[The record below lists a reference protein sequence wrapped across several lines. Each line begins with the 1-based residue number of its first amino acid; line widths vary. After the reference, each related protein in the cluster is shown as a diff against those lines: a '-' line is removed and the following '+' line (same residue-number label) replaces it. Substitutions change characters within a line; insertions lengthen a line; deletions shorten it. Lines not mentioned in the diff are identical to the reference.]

1 MRLYL
6 LLIGFQ
12 NHADGLQ
19 EVGVCFDI
27 ILKTEEHLHDHRGAV
42 QDCEGLHVAR
52 EQGGLVP
59 GNEPKL
65 GAWMWD

>member
-12 NHADGLQ
+12 NHVGGLQ
-19 EVGVCFDI
+19 EIGGCSDI
-27 ILKTEEHLHDHRGAV
+27 ILKTEERLHDHGGIIHDGQCLR
-42 QDCEGLHVAR
+42 VAW

-59 GNEPKL
+59 GSEQRL
-65 GAWMWD
+65 GMWM

>member
-12 NHADGLQ
+12 NHVDGLQ
-19 EVGVCFDI
+19 EVGACFDI
-27 ILKTEEHLHDHRGAV
+27 ILKTEEHLRNHWGIV
-42 QDCEGLHVAR
+42 QDCQCLHVTW

-59 GNEPKL
+59 GSEQKL
-65 GAWMWD
+65 GMLM